1 MGVGVGVG
9 VGAGIGIGT
18 GRGGWRW
25 VEGGGGGGGG
35 GESLFELL
43 CFGSN
48 GVSVC
53 FDSKPK
59 KLLLRGYPTQNI
71 LCR

>member
-1 MGVGVGVG
+1 M
-9 VGAGIGIGT
+9 
-18 GRGGWRW
+18 W
-25 VEGGGGGGGG
+25 VWVQVQAQVEVGGGGGGGG
-35 GESLFELL
+35 GESLFELR